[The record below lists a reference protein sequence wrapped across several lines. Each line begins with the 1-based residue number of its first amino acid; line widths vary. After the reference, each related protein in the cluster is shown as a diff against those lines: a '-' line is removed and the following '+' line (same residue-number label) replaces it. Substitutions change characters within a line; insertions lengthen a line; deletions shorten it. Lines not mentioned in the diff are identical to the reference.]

1 MINTLLIYISI
12 TVIIGILSILLFR
25 NKRFHYIS
33 ASLLSL
39 SSFITLVYS
48 LYHYSSINHL
58 DILSKPFSWSF
69 PFGEFTVGLD
79 ALSLFFMIPL
89 LILVVACSLYGAQY
103 FRDHHPGILHWFNY
117 AMLIS
122 GMAMVLCARNG
133 ILFIVAWEIM
143 SFASFLLV
151 ITDSEKESVRRA
163 GWIYFITAH
172 IGTAFLLVTFL
183 MLAAPVHSFEF
194 SAFANGHYSPL
205 QSNLIFVFAL
215 IAFGMKAGFIPFHI
229 WLPLAHP
236 AAPSHVSA
244 VMSGIMIKMGIYG
257 ILRSILFIGSYQAW
271 WGMLFIIMGSIS
283 GILGV
288 LFAIGQHDIKRLL
301 AYHSV
306 ENIGIIV
313 SGIGVGILGVVYHY
327 PVIAALGFAGALL
340 HVLNHSLFKALLF
353 LGAGA
358 VIRQTGTGR
367 IDALGGLIKKMPWT
381 AYLFLIAAV
390 AISGL
395 PFLNGFISEMFIY
408 GGAITG
414 TVGDSGTLF
423 SAMNAIVVISF
434 AAIGGLAVACFTKV
448 FGIVFLGTGRD
459 KTLNS
464 IKEVPGFMTS
474 GMIFLG
480 IFIVFIGMC
489 SFAIVPFLT
498 SPVTQLTGNDT
509 TTIMEPIILIS
520 KNLTILLG
528 ISLGIILLVMI
539 VRFLLLKRHVVYN
552 AETWGCGYTK
562 PDESMQYTASSF
574 AEPITDT
581 FKTVLDMHKDE
592 KFSNKIL
599 PGEKWSFKSHVND
612 WILNNICI
620 AFIKH
625 ADKFLG
631 LFRWIQC
638 GKAGVYVLYIV
649 ATLLALIIWMFF
661 IWK

>member
-12 TVIIGILSILLFR
+12 IVIIGILSIGLFR
-25 NKRFHYIS
+25 HKKFNYIS
-33 ASLLSL
+33 ASLLSI
-39 SSFITLVYS
+39 SSLVALIYS
-48 LYHYSSINHL
+48 LLNYGSVNCL
-58 DILSKPFSWSF
+58 VILSKPFSWSF
-69 PFGEFTVGLD
+69 PFGEFTAGID
-79 ALSLFFMIPL
+79 ALSLFFVIPL
-89 LILVVACSLYGAQY
+89 LIIVIACSLYGTQY
-103 FRDHHPGILHWFNY
+103 FKDHHPGILHWFNY
-117 AMLIS
+117 AMLIA
-122 GMAMVLCARNG
+122 GMGMVLCARNG
-133 ILFIVAWEIM
+133 ILFIIAWEIM

-151 ITDSEKESVRRA
+151 ITDSENDSVRRA

-172 IGTAFLLVTFL
+172 IGTAFLLATFF

-194 SAFANGHYSPL
+194 SAFTHGHYSSL
-205 QSNLIFVFAL
+205 QSNLIFIFAL

-257 ILRSILFIGSYQAW
+257 MLRAMLFLGSYHAW
-271 WGMLFIIMGSIS
+271 WGMLFVVIGSIS

-313 SGIGVGILGVVYHY
+313 SGVGVGILGVVYHY

-381 AYLFLIAAV
+381 AYLFLMAAV

-408 GGAITG
+408 AGAVTG
-414 TVGDSGTLF
+414 TVCDSGTLF

-448 FGIVFLGTGRD
+448 FGIVFLGSSRNKALD
-459 KTLNS
+459 S
-464 IKEVPGFMTS
+464 IKEVPCLMKY

-489 SFAIVPFLT
+489 SFAVIPFLR
-498 SPVTQLTGNDT
+498 SPVMQLTGNDT
-509 TTIMEPIILIS
+509 EGIMVPLIHIS
-520 KNLTILLG
+520 KNLTVLLG
-528 ISLGIILLVMI
+528 ISLGVILLVTA
-539 VRFLLLKRHVVYN
+539 VRFLFFKRHTVCN

-562 PDESMQYTASSF
+562 PDKSMQYTASSF
-574 AEPITDT
+574 AESITDT
-581 FKTVLDMHKDE
+581 FKTLLDMHKDE

-599 PGEKWSFKSHVND
+599 PNEKWSFKSHVND

-620 AFIKH
+620 SFIKY

-638 GKAGVYVLYIV
+638 GKAGVYVLYMI
-649 ATLLALIIWMFF
+649 ATLIALIIWMFVT
-661 IWK
+661 WK